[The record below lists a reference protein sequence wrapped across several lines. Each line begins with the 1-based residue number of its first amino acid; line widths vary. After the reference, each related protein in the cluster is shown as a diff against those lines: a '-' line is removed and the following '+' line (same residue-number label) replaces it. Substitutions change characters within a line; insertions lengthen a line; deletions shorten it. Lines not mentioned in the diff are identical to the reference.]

1 MNFDSII
8 SGMIYCAPNEVEGRA
23 EWELGGAKKGVEMK
37 HFKNPALKGL
47 FKKDQNSIRIL
58 FILPEVGRLPTKTIF
73 IILFLCQIVLQRVQ
87 ASKLQGVPKKVW
99 FVIKCS

>member
-1 MNFDSII
+1 
-8 SGMIYCAPNEVEGRA
+8 
-23 EWELGGAKKGVEMK
+23 MK

-58 FILPEVGRLPTKTIF
+58 FILPEVGRVPTKTIF

-87 ASKLQGVPKKVW
+87 ASKLAGSHVMVRCA
-99 FVIKCS
+99 VVRDTI